1 VLILKPTPG
10 ELVVV
15 TVILSCKKIRLVLVV
30 MVMRDL
36 NSGLVVLMIE
46 CT

>member
-15 TVILSCKKIRLVLVV
+15 TVIPSCKKIRLVLVV